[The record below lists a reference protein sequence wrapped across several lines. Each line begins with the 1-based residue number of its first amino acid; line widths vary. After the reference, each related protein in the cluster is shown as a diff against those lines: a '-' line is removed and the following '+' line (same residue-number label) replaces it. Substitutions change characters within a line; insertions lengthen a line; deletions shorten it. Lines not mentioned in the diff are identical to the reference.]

1 MPAQQGFQY
10 EENAARF
17 LKPLGV
23 TPKSFTPAG
32 ARSDQP
38 DILIKRTADS
48 DSRAVGCEL
57 KITAASAGSL
67 VLQWDAKTK
76 KWKFNDID
84 KSDVEKIF
92 LRDLAVSSGALAR
105 INKEW
110 KDAPAR
116 FSPLYD
122 AKESNKRK
130 AYDKDLKRFRDV
142 KDEIPGTNV
151 EKYYNHK
158 KTYYVNIGT
167 HGFYLLG
174 PSDPLKLNKDAN
186 PVVPRFSSSLKTIYR
201 ARVQYK
207 GGGSYQFT
215 FELQFGGIKASP
227 YNIAPVQRGS
237 VNIDKRAAELDCF
250 M

>member
-1 MPAQQGFQY
+1 MAVHQGFQY
-10 EENAARF
+10 EENAAKF

-23 TPKSFTPAG
+23 TPKSFQTAG

-38 DILIKRTADS
+38 DLMIKKTADS
-48 DSRAVGCEL
+48 DNRAVGCEL

-67 VLQWDAKTK
+67 VLQWNAKTK
-76 KWKFNDID
+76 KWHFNEID
-84 KSDVEKIF
+84 KSDVEKVF
-92 LRDLAVSSGALAR
+92 LRDLAVSSGALAE
-105 INKEW
+105 INKQW

-116 FSPLYD
+116 YSPLYD

-130 AYDKDLKRFRDV
+130 AYDKDLKRFRDI
-142 KDEIPGTNV
+142 KGEISGTNV
-151 EKYYNHK
+151 EKYYNTK

-174 PSDPLKLNKDAN
+174 PSDPLKLNKDAT
-186 PVVPRFSSSLKTIYR
+186 PAVPRFSQSARTIYR

-215 FELQFGGIKASP
+215 FELQFGGITASP
-227 YNIAPVQRGS
+227 YNIAPVTRGS
-237 VNIDKRAAELDCF
+237 VTIDKRSAELDCF